1 MGRQLWQT
9 SPLIVGFL
17 QLSHGWSK
25 PVCIFG
31 VFNVKMVWHTINIV
45 CHYCCGR
52 GGSRTHL
59 SITAQPHL
67 SRVAHYRSVHLPICQ
82 SSLVLWV
89 QSPDGKNRVCD
100 QTSICVA
107 INCHRYKVSILIQ
120 TCYWYSSIAV
130 ICWDGYEWRSI
141 AINSNR
147 RNIEV
152 IGTTWPKYFSCS

>member
-1 MGRQLWQT
+1 MSQRKIIYTLIANNFPLHIPRVTYFAPTFHRKSQSFSMLHKVQTLLLVVDPNTEKKKVLHKTQKYCLFWIIMGRQLWQT

-67 SRVAHYRSVHLPICQ
+67 SRVAHYRSVHLP
-82 SSLVLWV
+82 
-89 QSPDGKNRVCD
+89 
-100 QTSICVA
+100 
-107 INCHRYKVSILIQ
+107 
-120 TCYWYSSIAV
+120 
-130 ICWDGYEWRSI
+130 
-141 AINSNR
+141 
-147 RNIEV
+147 RN
-152 IGTTWPKYFSCS
+152 